1 MNRTDQFL
9 FRFALTVMVICLWV
23 MACIAIV
30 VYVVG
35 ERAPSPSPGVPHAS
49 RADSEAAPARPL
61 VDGNGEDGGPFEEG
75 EITPRALATL
85 RTAPASTVTTQALV
99 ASPSATAVCA
109 KNAHTES
116 CLVIDPVPA
125 TPVTTSPAVVT
136 QGAESDIW
144 ALIAAS
150 PWPQYLWGTVAC
162 LVERESR
169 GVATAVGLAGE
180 RGLMQISGVHV
191 GWIAAELGYS
201 FDDMFDPSKNLA
213 SAFALYQKVG
223 LSAWTTREGC

>member
-1 MNRTDQFL
+1 MTNGRAFGIGYITGGVVM
-9 FRFALTVMVICLWV
+9 FACLTWSG
-23 MACIAIV
+23 A
-30 VYVVG
+30 VG

-49 RADSEAAPARPL
+49 RADSEAAPALPL
-61 VDGNGEDGGPFEEG
+61 VDGNGEDGSEW
-75 EITPRALATL
+75 AATWIAGSP
-85 RTAPASTVTTQALV
+85 TAASTVTTQALV
-99 ASPSATAVCA
+99 ASPSATAY
-109 KNAHTES
+109 
-116 CLVIDPVPA
+116 LVIDPVPA

-136 QGAESDIW
+136 QGAESNIW
-144 ALIAAS
+144 GGPDLGVLLAES